1 MRKEGQSISL
11 ALLASALLLCCG
23 TGLVAPGDAW
33 ADTKP
38 FGVIDS
44 QRIVDEYDAARDAQE
59 QYQKFLRDLEK
70 EVADKERELQR
81 VLEEIESQKM
91 LLSEERLAEKMQA
104 FENQKAEY
112 FQFREQIDS
121 RAEQEYK
128 AKIGPII
135 DQVRTIAERLGKEE
149 GFGIIIDSAAL
160 TVLYVDSSVD
170 LTDKVLAALM
180 RGEE

>member
-1 MRKEGQSISL
+1 MRKTGHSL
-11 ALLASALLLCCG
+11 TMSFLGWALTCGLIVGVLAPTA
-23 TGLVAPGDAW
+23 AR

-44 QRIVDEYDAARDAQE
+44 KRIVDEYDAARDAQE

-70 EVADKERELQR
+70 EVTEKERELQR
-81 VLEEIESQKM
+81 TLEEIESQKM
-91 LLSEERLAEKMQA
+91 LLSEEKLAEKMQQ
-104 FENQKAEY
+104 FDNDKAEY
-112 FQFREQIDS
+112 FQFREQIDG

-135 DQVRTIAERLGKEE
+135 DQVRTIAERIGKEE

-160 TVLYVDSSVD
+160 TVLYIDSSVD
-170 LTDKVLAALM
+170 LTDKVLTALV
-180 RGEE
+180 RGGE